1 MLRSKDARMAAI
13 RRANNIRQNV
23 KNQIIDRLLRPD
35 DAESVGGNSQSYG
48 GNSQSYVSSLK
59 GPC

>member
-35 DAESVGGNSQSYG
+35 DASSVAGNSQSHACG
-48 GNSQSYVSSLK
+48 QSYVSSL
-59 GPC
+59 GPT